1 MNNMEKQSF
10 LAIVHKHFPSQN
22 ITWDNDPLI
31 YDEQHEME
39 TLLQEINSE
48 LHSNLTVQDLK
59 YISNTRKKY
68 TWRDLYEE
76 FLHHRSSKNINEGN
90 NTMPSQNFKLLS
102 YEATLSTDNIMDY
115 FDNAV
120 ELRQHDNN
128 HISRSENI
136 QVVLND
142 LNSAI
147 NQATNDINDAN
158 NAKISIF
165 SNKEAIINIQK
176 ALKSVQNVLNSTTIA
191 LTEEYRYLQ
200 LLSYFSI
207 GIWTLAVSNQQNI
220 DSLISK
226 LQNKLEDASKRKLL
240 DHEIKQIEQLLSELN
255 SLKTLYSKINDHSN
269 KLKKIEIDFYTKGE
283 VDSKFTDVYTKGEV
297 DSKFT
302 DVYTKS
308 EVDSKF
314 TDIYTK
320 GEVDNKFTDVYTK
333 EEVDNKFTEVYTKE
347 EVDNKFAEVYAKN
360 EVDGKFKNFWIV
372 YGITTATLLAGLIA
386 SFLI

>member
-1 MNNMEKQSF
+1 MDQQSF

-31 YDEQHEME
+31 YVEQHEMA
-39 TLLQEINSE
+39 TLLHEINSE
-48 LHSNLTVQDLK
+48 LHSNLTVQDLS

-120 ELRQHDNN
+120 ELRQNDNN
-128 HISRSENI
+128 HISRNENI

-147 NQATNDINDAN
+147 NRAINDINSAY

-176 ALKSVQNVLNSTTIA
+176 ALNSIQNVLNSTTIA

-207 GIWTLAVSNQQNI
+207 GIWTLAVSNQHNI

-226 LQNKLEDASKRKLL
+226 LQNKLDDASKRKLL
-240 DHEIKQIEQLLSELN
+240 NHEIKQIEQLLSELN
-255 SLKTLYSKINDHSN
+255 SLKTLYSIIDDHSSRLTN
-269 KLKKIEIDFYTKGE
+269 VYTKGE
-283 VDSKFTDVYTKGEV
+283 VDSKFMEVYTKGVVDSKFTDVYTKKEV
-297 DSKFT
+297 N
-302 DVYTKS
+302 
-308 EVDSKF
+308 
-314 TDIYTK
+314 
-320 GEVDNKFTDVYTK
+320 NKFTGVYT
-333 EEVDNKFTEVYTKE
+333 
-347 EVDNKFAEVYAKN
+347 KN
-360 EVDGKFKNFWIV
+360 EVDKKLNNFWIA